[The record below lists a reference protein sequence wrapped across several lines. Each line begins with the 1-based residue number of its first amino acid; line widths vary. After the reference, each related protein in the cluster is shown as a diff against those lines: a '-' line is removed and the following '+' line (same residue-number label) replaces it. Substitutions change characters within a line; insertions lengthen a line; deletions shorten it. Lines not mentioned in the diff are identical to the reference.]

1 MSATV
6 VSELLVKIGADIAG
20 LKRDMDDARDAVES
34 GSSNLSKVANLA
46 KNALVGLAGAISVGA
61 FTKMV
66 NEVANATGA
75 LNDLSSKT
83 GASAA
88 ALERFRLL
96 GATSDTDIGT
106 ITGAMNKL
114 SKSMADAGAD
124 GGKVGV
130 AIKAL
135 GLDFTTFKQLKPEEQ
150 MIAVAKAM
158 NNFEDGAGKS
168 AAALAIYPKSGAD
181 LIPFLKDVAENAD
194 SITESLTE
202 QQVELV
208 KTRAALADAYGD
220 NLTVINQ
227 NTNVW
232 KRDLTNGLLP
242 VMAEVTG
249 ALASMT
255 SETGYVG
262 GAIKGLAEDGTLASW
277 ARGAVTALSYV
288 VDVIQGIA
296 SIIPIVGTAIAGLL
310 AATVTAFGAAFD
322 AMSAFKAG
330 DFSGAWTAIKGG
342 FEGVK
347 EVGKAAGQDIA
358 DIWNQKLIG
367 ETFRD
372 TMSGLGK
379 IDTAGTAT
387 KGKLD
392 FSAEAD
398 ANAAALKKQNDELDK
413 FTAGIKAQQA
423 GLSSDYFDTMTKLQ
437 SAYKAGKLTQE
448 EYNTAVG
455 DLITKQPVVKA
466 QAEAQKKA
474 QEDLDKSYAAVAAAS
489 SKYDKALIDETESMR
504 KSNVELKDQNEK
516 AGLNTT
522 QLAAREA
529 ALLRQQAEE
538 KEWAASMHD
547 EGTGSNWQ
555 LKEQARL
562 LRERA
567 DMVENNAVVKE
578 AKAAAEEWAKTTK
591 SIEDDLVS
599 AFMNGVDGIKDYFK
613 NAFKD
618 FVANVV
624 IRPIMAPIAGA
635 MNSIFSGNAMAGTG
649 GAGGG
654 GGFSQLFSTGMDF
667 LSGNTLNGV
676 GLNIVNSGLGQSLG
690 LSSMQ
695 NIGGNM
701 IAGPSGLGSMVS
713 SGLGMAGN
721 AFAGYGIGKALST
734 GISGGY
740 SVSSGY
746 NKFQDV
752 GMAVASAL
760 GGPVMGAIVG
770 AATGLINR
778 AFGRKAKELKDAGIE
793 GTITGGDATG
803 QRYQEWFQKGGWF
816 RSNKSGTDRSELGDD
831 LSAAL
836 DLGARGVLDQTKVWA
851 AALKLPADALAQV
864 SFDFK
869 TKLTGNAEEDK
880 DAIELIFQGYQNK
893 LTDKFK
899 DVLTP
904 FQHAGETLADTMQRL
919 VALSDVSDTLNNLGG
934 VFSNIA
940 TSSID
945 ARENIIALAG
955 GIDQL
960 MAKAGAFVQDYYS
973 AEEQVGLSAKQILGQ
988 LQDAG
993 IGFNDE
999 QIEELSSKA
1008 DFRAL
1013 LESIDANTEN
1023 GQKQIVALLNVA
1035 PQFAKLA
1042 DYAQQFKNAQEKDL
1056 QTLEGYLE
1064 KEQAKKD
1071 PNEERVLNLQNSIAT
1086 MEERLSDPLTLMEM
1100 AGRAPET
1107 AILDSLL
1114 PEAQNTTDAVT
1125 DVTAAIK
1132 TGNDTLT
1139 AIKTAISD
1147 GNVSIATGLAA
1158 LATATQNVATLQAQI
1173 AANTAAAAAAAGAN
1187 AADAS
1192 LADSQPTYSYDIGG
1206 NNFVVRTG

>member
-114 SKSMADAGAD
+114 SKSMADAGTD

-150 MIAVAKAM
+150 MIAVATAM

-168 AAALAIYPKSGAD
+168 AVAMALYGKSGAD
-181 LIPFLKDVAENAD
+181 IIPFLKDVSDNAD

-437 SAYKAGKLTQE
+437 NAYKAGKLTQE

-455 DLITKQPVVKA
+455 DLITKQPVVKT

-474 QEDLDKSYAAVAAAS
+474 QEDLDKTYAAVAAAS

-654 GGFSQLFSTGMDF
+654 GGFSQLLSTGMNF
-667 LSGNTLNGV
+667 LNGSTLNGV

-690 LSSMQ
+690 LSSVQ

-701 IAGPSGLGSMVS
+701 IAGPTGLGNMVG
-713 SGLGMAGN
+713 SGLGMLGNGMAG
-721 AFAGYGIGKALST
+721 FGISSAL
-734 GISGGY
+734 SGGY
-740 SVSSGY
+740 SLGGKNVVNTIAGI
-746 NKFQDV
+746 
-752 GMAVASAL
+752 ASAIPGIGPIAGVI
-760 GGPVMGAIVG
+760 GGLV
-770 AATGLINR
+770 NR
-778 AFGRKAKELKDAGIE
+778 AFGLKAKELKDAGIE

-803 QRYQEWFQKGGWF
+803 QRYQDWFQKGGWF
-816 RSNKSGTDRSELGDD
+816 RSNKSGTDRSALGDD

-836 DLGARGVLDQTKVWA
+836 DLGASSVLQQTKAWA
-851 AALKLPADALAQV
+851 AALKLPGDALAQV

-880 DAIELIFQGYQNK
+880 NAIELVFAGYQNA

-899 DVLTP
+899 AVLTP
-904 FQHAGETLADTMQRL
+904 FQQAGETLADTMQRL
-919 VALSDVSDTLNNLGG
+919 VALSEVSDSLNNLGG
-934 VFSNIA
+934 IFSKIA

-955 GIDQL
+955 GIEQL
-960 MAKAGAFVQDYYS
+960 MASAGKFVQDYYTT
-973 AEEQVGLSAKQILGQ
+973 EEQAGLQAKGLVEA
-988 LQDAG
+988 LAG
-993 IGFNDE
+993 IGLGDAASTLE
-999 QIEELSSKA
+999 TRE

-1013 LESIDANTEN
+1013 VESLDVSTET
-1023 GQKQIVALLNVA
+1023 GQEQLVALLALAPVFAELSTYLKESKLSLDEVA
-1035 PQFAKLA
+1035 DQ
-1042 DYAQQFKNAQEKDL
+1042 
-1056 QTLEGYLE
+1056 
-1064 KEQAKKD
+1064 
-1071 PNEERVLNLQNSIAT
+1071 
-1086 MEERLSDPLTLMEM
+1086 
-1100 AGRAPET
+1100 APET

-1114 PEAQNTTDAVT
+1114 PEAENTTDAVT
-1125 DVTAAIK
+1125 DVAAAIA
-1132 TGNDTLT
+1132 TGNATLEN
-1139 AIKTAISD
+1139 IKTAILN
-1147 GNVSIATGLAA
+1147 GNTSIATGLAA
-1158 LATATQNVATLQAQI
+1158 LATATQNVANLQAQI

-1192 LADSQPTYSYDIGG
+1192 LADSQPTYNYDIGG

>member
-20 LKRDMDDARDAVES
+20 LKKDMDDAKDAVEAGS
-34 GSSNLSKVANLA
+34 GNLSRVANLA

-61 FTKMV
+61 FSKMI

-75 LNDLSSKT
+75 LNDLSTKT

-96 GATSDTDIGT
+96 GATSDTDIGA

-114 SKSMADAGAD
+114 SKSMADAGRD
-124 GGKVGV
+124 GGKVGG

-135 GLDFTTFKQLKPEEQ
+135 GLDFTTFKNLKPEDQ
-150 MIAVAKAM
+150 MIAVATAM

-168 AAALAIYPKSGAD
+168 AVAMALYGKSGAD
-181 LIPFLKDVAENAD
+181 ILPFLKDVADNAGN
-194 SITESLTE
+194 ITSELTE

-220 NLTVINQ
+220 NLTIINQ

-249 ALASMT
+249 ALAAMS
-255 SETGYVG
+255 SETGLVG
-262 GAIKGLAEDGTLASW
+262 GYIKKLSEDGTLATW

-296 SIIPIVGTAIAGLL
+296 SIIPIVGTAIAGLV
-310 AATVTAFGAAFD
+310 AATATAFGAVFD

-379 IDTAGTAT
+379 IDTAGTTT

-398 ANAAALKKQNDELDK
+398 ENAKALKKQNDELDK
-413 FTAGIKAQQA
+413 FVTAIKAQQA

-437 SAYKAGKLTQE
+437 NAYKAGKLTQE
-448 EYNTAVG
+448 EYNTALG
-455 DLITKQPVVKA
+455 ELINKQPVVKA

-489 SKYDKALIDETESMR
+489 TKYDKALIDETESMR
-504 KSNVELKDQNEK
+504 KANVELKDQNEK

-538 KEWAASMHD
+538 KDWAASMYD

-654 GGFSQLFSTGMDF
+654 GGFSQLLSTGMNF
-667 LSGNTLNGV
+667 LNGSTLNGV
-676 GLNIVNSGLGQSLG
+676 GLNIVNSSLGQSLG
-690 LSSMQ
+690 LSSVQ

-701 IAGPSGLGSMVS
+701 IAGPTGLGSMVG
-713 SGLGMAGN
+713 SGLGMLGNGMAG
-721 AFAGYGIGKALST
+721 FGISSAL
-734 GISGGY
+734 SGGY
-740 SVSSGY
+740 SLGGKNVVNTIAGI
-746 NKFQDV
+746 
-752 GMAVASAL
+752 ASAIPGIGPIAGVI
-760 GGPVMGAIVG
+760 GGLV
-770 AATGLINR
+770 NR
-778 AFGRKAKELKDAGIE
+778 AFGMKAKELKDAGIE

-816 RSNKSGTDRSELGDD
+816 RSNKSGTDRSALGDD

-836 DLGARGVLDQTKVWA
+836 DLGARSVLDQTKVWA

-880 DAIELIFQGYQNK
+880 DAIELVFAGYQNV

-899 DVLTP
+899 AVLTP
-904 FQHAGETLADTMQRL
+904 FQQAGETLADTMQRL
-919 VALSDVSDTLNNLGG
+919 VALSEVSDSLNSLGG

-1042 DYAQQFKNAQEKDL
+1042 DYAQQLKNAQEKDL

-1064 KEQAKKD
+1064 KELAKSD

-1158 LATATQNVATLQAQI
+1158 LATATQNVANLQSQI

-1206 NNFVVRTG
+1206 NNFVVRTS

>member
-20 LKRDMDDARDAVES
+20 LKKDMDDAKDAVEAGS
-34 GSSNLSKVANLA
+34 GNLAKVANLA

-61 FTKMV
+61 FSKMV

-135 GLDFTTFKQLKPEEQ
+135 GLDFTTFKQLKPEDQ
-150 MIAVAKAM
+150 MIAVATAM

-168 AAALAIYPKSGAD
+168 AAALAIYPKVGAD
-181 LIPFLKDVAENAD
+181 LIPFLKDVADNAD
-194 SITESLTE
+194 SITEALSE
-202 QQVELV
+202 QQIELA
-208 KTRAALADAYGD
+208 KTRAAMADAYGD
-220 NLTVINQ
+220 NLTIIGQ

-242 VMAEVTG
+242 ALSQVTG
-249 ALASMT
+249 ALAEMT
-255 SETGYVG
+255 SRTGYIG
-262 GAIKGLAEDGTLASW
+262 GAIKTLSEDGTLATW

-288 VDVIQGIA
+288 ADVLQGIF
-296 SIIPIVGTAIAGLL
+296 SIIPIIGTAFAGLL
-310 AATVTAFGAAFD
+310 AGAVTMFEAINNARTVGNDGSLSVNDRLKGSWD
-322 AMSAFKAG
+322 ALKAG
-330 DFSGAWTAIKGG
+330 W
-342 FEGVK
+342 EGVK
-347 EVGKAAGQDIA
+347 EVGKAAGEDIA
-358 DIWNQKLIG
+358 AIWNQKLIG

-372 TMSGLGK
+372 TMAGLGK
-379 IDTAGTAT
+379 IDTAGTTT
-387 KGKLD
+387 KGKLN
-392 FSAEAD
+392 FSAEAQ
-398 ANAAALKKQNDELDK
+398 ANADALKKQNDELDK
-413 FTAGIKAQQA
+413 FVAGIKATQA
-423 GLSSDYFDTMTKLQ
+423 GLSADYFDTMTKLQ
-437 SAYKAGKLTQE
+437 NAYKAGKLTQE

-455 DLITKQPVVKA
+455 DLINKQPVVKA

-489 SKYDKALIDETESMR
+489 TKYDKALIDETESMR
-504 KSNVELKDQNEK
+504 KVNVELKDQNEK

-538 KEWAASMHD
+538 KEWAASMYD

-690 LSSMQ
+690 LSSVQ

-701 IAGPSGLGSMVS
+701 IAGPTGLGNMVG
-713 SGLGMAGN
+713 SGLGMLGNGMAG
-721 AFAGYGIGKALST
+721 FGISSAL
-734 GISGGY
+734 SGGY
-740 SVSSGY
+740 SLGGKNVVNTIAGI
-746 NKFQDV
+746 
-752 GMAVASAL
+752 ASAIPGIGPIAGVI
-760 GGPVMGAIVG
+760 GGLV
-770 AATGLINR
+770 NR
-778 AFGRKAKELKDAGIE
+778 AFGLKAKELKDAGIE

-803 QRYQEWFQKGGWF
+803 QRYQDWFQKGGWF
-816 RSNKSGTDRSELGDD
+816 RSNKSGTERSSLGDD

-836 DLGARGVLDQTKVWA
+836 DLGASSVLQQTKAWA
-851 AALKLPADALAQV
+851 AALKLPGEALAQV

-880 DAIELIFQGYQNK
+880 DAIELVFAGYQNA
-893 LTDKFK
+893 LTDNFK
-899 DVLTP
+899 AVLTP
-904 FQHAGETLADTMQRL
+904 FQQAGETLADTMQRL
-919 VALSDVSDTLNNLGG
+919 VALSEVSDSLNNLGG
-934 VFSNIA
+934 IFSKIA

-955 GIDQL
+955 GIEQL
-960 MAKAGAFVQDYYS
+960 MASAGRFVQDYYTI
-973 AEEQVGLSAKQILGQ
+973 EEQAGLQAKGLVEA
-988 LQDAG
+988 LAG
-993 IGFNDE
+993 IGLGDAASTLE
-999 QIEELSSKA
+999 TRE

-1013 LESIDANTEN
+1013 VESLDVSTET
-1023 GQKQIVALLNVA
+1023 GQEQLVALLALAPVFAELSTYLKESKLSLDEVA
-1035 PQFAKLA
+1035 DQ
-1042 DYAQQFKNAQEKDL
+1042 
-1056 QTLEGYLE
+1056 
-1064 KEQAKKD
+1064 
-1071 PNEERVLNLQNSIAT
+1071 
-1086 MEERLSDPLTLMEM
+1086 
-1100 AGRAPET
+1100 APET

-1114 PEAQNTTDAVT
+1114 PEAENTTDAVT
-1125 DVTAAIK
+1125 DVASAIA
-1132 TGNDTLT
+1132 TGNATLEN
-1139 AIKTAISD
+1139 IKTAILN
-1147 GNVSIATGLAA
+1147 GNTSIATGLAA
-1158 LATATQNVATLQAQI
+1158 LATATQNVANLQAQI

-1192 LADSQPTYSYDIGG
+1192 LADSRPTYSYDIGG
-1206 NNFVVRTG
+1206 NNFVVSTG